1 MSKEGILSIFCKKK
15 PSLSF
20 LTSDTHSP
28 NLEDFAVIIQIYSLE
43 RLLKGKQRMVQVKDS
58 KTYDLEE
65 RLIDFAVRIIRI
77 TESLPKTKVAKHIEG
92 QLIRCGTSPAPNYGE
107 AQSAESRADFIH
119 EMKVCLKEL
128 RETRVWLL
136 MIVKAKLIKTVSKL
150 DALIQENNE
159 LISIFVTSIRTA
171 RKAKKKST

>member
-1 MSKEGILSIFCKKK
+1 MTEGKE
-15 PSLSF
+15 
-20 LTSDTHSP
+20 D
-28 NLEDFAVIIQIYSLE
+28 
-43 RLLKGKQRMVQVKDS
+43 

-65 RLIDFAVRIIRI
+65 RLIDFAVRIIRMA
-77 TESLPKTKVAKHIEG
+77 ESLPETKVANHIAG

-119 EMKVCLKEL
+119 KMKVCLKEL

-136 MIVKAKLIKTVSKL
+136 MIVRAKLIKTVSKL
-150 DALIQENNE
+150 DALIQESNE

-171 RKAKKKST
+171 KKGKKKSS